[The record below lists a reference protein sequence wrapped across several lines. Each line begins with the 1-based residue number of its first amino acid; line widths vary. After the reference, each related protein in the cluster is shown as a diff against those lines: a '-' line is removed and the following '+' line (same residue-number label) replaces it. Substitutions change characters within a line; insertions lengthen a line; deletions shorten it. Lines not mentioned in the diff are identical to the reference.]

1 VSVNKSGVMSR
12 LIVSVLIV
20 LILSVHL
27 AGCASSKKDYRERRD
42 AMLLQTTQLGRN
54 KGYYSKHKEKKIDH
68 SYKKI
73 VKKRKYD

>member
-1 VSVNKSGVMSR
+1 MSR
-12 LIVSVLIV
+12 VIISFLVL
-20 LILSVHL
+20 LLLSVHL